1 MKKGSIT
8 RYDQE
13 LVLETIADY
22 DNAEISAWILEPVK
36 EQIGGG
42 GSDINLELI
51 DTFETT
57 LEAYTNTSSWETTS
71 TGISI
76 NDFPYAVGIAVVTC
90 DGTITASDWGMTV
103 ALIGHNNNGRF
114 SASGSGQLELK
125 GSKSFDLSAFTE
137 GFISTSYGVLIEN
150 NISELKF
157 SRKANSSLPTIRGG
171 KYTVKLYGI
180 KS

>member
-22 DNAEISAWILEPVK
+22 DNAEISAWILKPVK

-76 NDFPYAVGIAVVTC
+76 NDFPYVVGLAVVTC
-90 DGTITASDWGMTV
+90 DGEISTSDWGMTV
-103 ALIGHNNNGRF
+103 ALVGHNTNGRF
-114 SASGSGQLELK
+114 SISGNGQLELK
-125 GSKSFDLSAFTE
+125 GSNSFDLSNFTE
-137 GFISTSYGVLIEN
+137 GFISYSYGVIFEN
-150 NISELKF
+150 SVAELKF
-157 SRKANSSLPTIRGG
+157 SRKANSSLPTVRGG